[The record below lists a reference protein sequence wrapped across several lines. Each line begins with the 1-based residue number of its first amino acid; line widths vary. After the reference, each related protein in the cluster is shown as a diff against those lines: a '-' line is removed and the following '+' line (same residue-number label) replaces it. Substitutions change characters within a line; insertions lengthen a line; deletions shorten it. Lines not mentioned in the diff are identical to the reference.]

1 MEILVKEV
9 NMNDWFTCTNFTKD
23 DRDWKESVEKRLD
36 RLEQPK
42 HHIFESPKPIPQEE
56 GNE

>member
-1 MEILVKEV
+1 VEILVKEV

-23 DRDWKESVEKRLD
+23 DRDWKQSIED
-36 RLEQPK
+36 RLSKLECPM
-42 HHIFESPKPIPQEE
+42 HHIFEKCKPNPQEE